1 MSIKELMLKSGGKW
15 LFTLQDKSKWI
26 IDLDNMLFDN
36 YKWYNKVGTIESDL
50 DMEQF
55 DNFMK
60 QSKTIRKIGV

>member
-1 MSIKELMLKSGGKW
+1 MPFVSSILFGTKEN
-15 LFTLQDKSKWI
+15 I
-26 IDLDNMLFDN
+26 INN
-36 YKWYNKVGTIESDL
+36 AIVSNKNKVGTIESDL